1 MTDNDFMTDDD
12 FYRIAKE
19 LGCKI
24 NLDTDS
30 AEGICSPY
38 RPNYVF
44 ASYNYYGRH
53 VHFWDEDLDFE
64 TEDLLRNAIIVH
76 LKIEKEQCEAKLL
89 DNIQKDFND

>member
-1 MTDNDFMTDDD
+1 MTDDD

-19 LGCKI
+19 LGCNK

-44 ASYNYYGRH
+44 ASYNYYGKH
-53 VHFWDEDLDFE
+53 VHFWDEKLDFE
-64 TEDLLRNAIIVH
+64 TEDELRIAIIGH
-76 LKIEKEQCEAKLL
+76 LKMEKELYESKRLN
-89 DNIQKDFND
+89 NIQRDFND

>member
-1 MTDNDFMTDDD
+1 MTDND

-19 LGCKI
+19 LGCTMST
-24 NLDTDS
+24 NADS
-30 AEGICSPY
+30 PEGIISPY

-44 ASYNYYGRH
+44 ASYNYYGKH

-64 TEDLLRNAIIVH
+64 SEDALRIAIICH

-89 DNIQKDFND
+89 DNIKEDFK

>member
-1 MTDNDFMTDDD
+1 MTDND

-19 LGCKI
+19 LGCNK
-24 NLDTDS
+24 NLDADS

-44 ASYNYYGRH
+44 ASYNYYGKF
-53 VHFWDEDLDFE
+53 VHFWDEKLDFE
-64 TEDLLRNAIIVH
+64 TEATLRNAIIGH
-76 LKIEKEQCEAKLL
+76 LKMEKEQYEAKRL